1 MFEQHK
7 YKKLKIIYFQIKNK
21 TAKKKHIL
29 SSKVKRN
36 QPDRCKFCKALIEGC
51 KS

>member
-7 YKKLKIIYFQIKNK
+7 YKKLKIIYFQVINK
-21 TAKKKHIL
+21 TAKKKQIL

-36 QPDRCKFCKALIEGC
+36 QTDRCKFYKALIKGYEC
-51 KS
+51 